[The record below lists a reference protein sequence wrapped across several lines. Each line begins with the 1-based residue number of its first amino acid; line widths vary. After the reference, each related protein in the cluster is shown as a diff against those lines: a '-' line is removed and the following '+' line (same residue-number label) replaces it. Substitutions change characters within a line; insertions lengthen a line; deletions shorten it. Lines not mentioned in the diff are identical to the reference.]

1 MATEKIAQN
10 SHFVKDNSL
19 IRVDF
24 LDEET
29 PVVSSLDVARHFQK
43 KHQHILRD
51 INRLQSLLP
60 ETFTASNF
68 GRSEYVDPT
77 GRKLPAYLLTR
88 DAFSLLVMGMTG
100 KAATLWK
107 LRYIEAFNMLEA
119 AVRESRA
126 EAAREAG
133 YRQGRQEAA
142 RLVWQLGPAQKRR
155 LRAAVR
161 YRRLGLGRE
170 ALARLLRCHSREVHS
185 LLKATRVLGWLED
198 APTPLAPVLA
208 SLLEE
213 VRHAR

>member
-51 INRLQSLLP
+51 INRLQSILP
-60 ETFTASNF
+60 KTFTASNF

-100 KAATLWK
+100 KAAHGPP
-107 LRYIEAFNMLEA
+107 FA
-119 AVRESRA
+119 A
-126 EAAREAG
+126 
-133 YRQGRQEAA
+133 
-142 RLVWQLGPAQKRR
+142 
-155 LRAAVR
+155 
-161 YRRLGLGRE
+161 
-170 ALARLLRCHSREVHS
+170 
-185 LLKATRVLGWLED
+185 
-198 APTPLAPVLA
+198 
-208 SLLEE
+208 
-213 VRHAR
+213 